1 MRDHLVQWF
10 LAHGLPSWLVPGY
23 WLMVVLAGFLGS
35 TWFLSLSKKH
45 GANTVFEGYA
55 IIVGYVGALVGGYV
69 IEAIRQLPAALD
81 SGSLLPV
88 LNSGRSAYGG
98 LLGGCLLSAGFL
110 RRFRQPVLPFFDRA
124 VVLMGSSF
132 ALVRVGCFLAGC
144 DFGRVTASSWGV
156 RFPAHSPAALE
167 HAQHGWIPSGA
178 ASLPVHP
185 TQLYEAGLA
194 LLATGLALVALR
206 RGPRDGRAVGG
217 WLVCYAVGRFA
228 LEFLRGDGSRGI
240 YLGLSTAQIVSI
252 AILGALLLLRG
263 VFWPAVRT
271 SLLAAG
277 TAVVLCLV
285 SPSAR
290 AQTPEPPTTAEPAS
304 PPSAPSSTPTL
315 SPPAAPALAPL
326 AAESPSSPAT
336 DPRIPQAASLRR
348 LRLRT
353 SLGALL
359 PLGRPAVLAGG
370 SMAVDVTY
378 GLRIGQRH
386 RFELGLGLRG
396 VRTGDTWHIGVDVPL
411 RMVFGIARYFE
422 MDLSF
427 APGFAHVFFDSP
439 AFRDGA
445 SAFAAQL
452 AVGFQFPMGSR
463 VIVGTT
469 PLAFGILRSADVATL
484 ATWEPK
490 AWVTVGFL

>member
-23 WLMVVLAGFLGS
+23 WLMVILAGFLGS

-45 GANTVFEGYA
+45 GANTILEGYA
-55 IIVGYVGALVGGYV
+55 IIVGYVGALVCGYV
-69 IEAIRQLPAALD
+69 IEAIRQLPTALD

-156 RFPAHSPAALE
+156 RFPAFSPAAVE

-178 ASLPVHP
+178 ASLPVHA

-194 LLATGLALVALR
+194 LLATGLALVVLR
-206 RGPRDGRAVGG
+206 RGPRDGRALGG

-228 LEFLRGDGSRGI
+228 LEFLRGDGLRGI

-252 AILGALLLLRG
+252 AILGSLLLLRG

-271 SLLAAG
+271 SLLTG
-277 TAVVLCLV
+277 TAAVLCLA

-290 AQTPEPPTTAEPAS
+290 AQTPAPPTTAEPAS
-304 PPSAPSSTPTL
+304 PASDPSSTP
-315 SPPAAPALAPL
+315 PREPAAAPAPAP
-326 AAESPSSPAT
+326 AAAVPPSPTAT
-336 DPRIPQAASLRR
+336 DPRMPQAASLRH

-370 SMAVDVTY
+370 SLAVDVTY

-396 VRTGDTWHIGVDVPL
+396 VRTGDTWHIGIDVPL

-439 AFRDGA
+439 SFREGA
-445 SAFAAQL
+445 NAFAAQL
-452 AVGFQFPMGSR
+452 AWGFQFPIGSR

-469 PLAFGILRSADVATL
+469 PVAFGILSSPDVATL